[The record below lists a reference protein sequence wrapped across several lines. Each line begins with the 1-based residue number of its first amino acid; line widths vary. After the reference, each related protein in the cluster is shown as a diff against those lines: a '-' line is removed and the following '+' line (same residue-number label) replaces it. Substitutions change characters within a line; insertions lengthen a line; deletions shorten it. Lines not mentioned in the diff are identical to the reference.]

1 MARASLPGAQIN
13 RHNRGGDHCDQDGI
27 RQVTRAWHA
36 GILSWQGAH
45 ASIPHMLTTTC
56 LSQGMPW
63 MPPGREFSKITSLL
77 LPPGS
82 HYQATFPSKAVDI
95 GRYLPAVVISALSAR
110 VNLLPGP
117 YSSYSVNSWPEYP
130 SYSWPPP
137 SGLANGRKLAR
148 AAAHPVSLAK
158 LGPST
163 AKISAVFKI
172 SISFYSSSLSGG

>member
-1 MARASLPGAQIN
+1 MASASLPGARTN
-13 RHNRGGDHCDQDGI
+13 RHNRGGDQDGMG
-27 RQVTRAWHA
+27 QVTGARHA
-36 GILSWQGAH
+36 GIPSCQGSH
-45 ASIPHMLTTTC
+45 ASIPHMLQLLTTAC

-95 GRYLPAVVISALSAR
+95 GRYLPAVVIRALSAR

-130 SYSWPPP
+130 SYSWRPPKWP
-137 SGLANGRKLAR
+137 TNGRKLAR
-148 AAAHPVSLAK
+148 ALAHPVSLAK

-163 AKISAVFKI
+163 AKSQISLQMAF
-172 SISFYSSSLSGG
+172 

>member
-1 MARASLPGAQIN
+1 MEDRSSTGGKASLPGAQIN

-36 GILSWQGAH
+36 GILSWKGAH

-63 MPPGREFSKITSLL
+63 MPPGRGILGDNIASPALL
-77 LPPGS
+77 AP

-95 GRYLPAVVISALSAR
+95 GRYLPAVVIRALSAR

-137 SGLANGRKLAR
+137 N
-148 AAAHPVSLAK
+148 
-158 LGPST
+158 
-163 AKISAVFKI
+163 
-172 SISFYSSSLSGG
+172 